1 MHIFILKRDSK
12 GCHIVFRITTFTTF
26 LQEEKLMAFFFN
38 QATLSHN
45 GKSTVSNITTGEII
59 EAVKAT
65 KTAVIPTYN
74 ADSTITYVISLLNS
88 SKADITGLT
97 VTDNLGAYPF
107 DTLTLTPLEYV
118 EGSVKYYID
127 GVLQADP
134 AVVTVPELIFSEI
147 SIPAEGNTTIVYQA
161 AVNEFAPLTIDS
173 TITNTVTIDGET
185 IATPVKAIE
194 TITTEDATSLS
205 INKTLSPTTIT
216 ENGQVTYTFIIQN
229 FGNTAAT
236 EEDRLSISDIFNPVL
251 NNIRVTYNSEP
262 WAETGNYTYDTTT
275 GSFETVAGKITVPAA
290 SYVQDPVTGAWSVTP
305 GVTTITVTGTI

>member
-1 MHIFILKRDSK
+1 
-12 GCHIVFRITTFTTF
+12 
-26 LQEEKLMAFFFN
+26 MAFFFN

>member
-1 MHIFILKRDSK
+1 
-12 GCHIVFRITTFTTF
+12 
-26 LQEEKLMAFFFN
+26 MAFFFN

-88 SKADITGLT
+88 SKVDITGLT

-290 SYVQDPVTGAWSVTP
+290 SYIQDPVTGAWSVTP

>member
-1 MHIFILKRDSK
+1 
-12 GCHIVFRITTFTTF
+12 
-26 LQEEKLMAFFFN
+26 MAFFFN

-290 SYVQDPVTGAWSVTP
+290 SYIQDPVTGAWSVTP

>member
-1 MHIFILKRDSK
+1 
-12 GCHIVFRITTFTTF
+12 
-26 LQEEKLMAFFFN
+26 MALFFN

-74 ADSTITYVISLLNS
+74 ADSTVTYIISLLNS
-88 SKADITGLT
+88 SKTALSGLT
-97 VTDNLGAYPF
+97 ITDNLGAYPF

-127 GVLQADP
+127 GVLQEAP
-134 AVVTVPELIFSEI
+134 AVVTVPELIFSDI

-161 AVNEFAPLTIDS
+161 TVNEFAPLPIDS

-185 IATPVKAIE
+185 ITTPIKAVE
-194 TITTEDATSLS
+194 TISTEDATSLS

-236 EEDRLSISDIFNPVL
+236 EEDLLSISDIFTPIL
-251 NNIRVTYNSEP
+251 NNISVTYNSAP
-262 WAETGNYTYDTTT
+262 WAETGNYIYDTTT
-275 GSFETVAGKITVPAA
+275 GSFETVAGRITVPAA
-290 SYVQDPVTGAWSVTP
+290 LYTQNPATGAWSVTP

>member
-1 MHIFILKRDSK
+1 
-12 GCHIVFRITTFTTF
+12 
-26 LQEEKLMAFFFN
+26 MALFFN

-74 ADSTITYVISLLNS
+74 ADSTITYIISLLNS
-88 SKADITGLT
+88 SKIALSGLT
-97 VTDNLGAYPF
+97 ITDNLGAYPF

-127 GVLQADP
+127 GVLQEAP
-134 AVVTVPELIFSEI
+134 AVVTVPELIFSDI

-161 AVNEFAPLTIDS
+161 TVNEFAPLPIDS
-173 TITNTVTIDGET
+173 TITNTVTIDGEAIT
-185 IATPVKAIE
+185 TPIKAVE
-194 TITTEDATSLS
+194 TISTEDATSLS

-236 EEDRLSISDIFNPVL
+236 EEDLLSISDIFTPIL
-251 NNIRVTYNSEP
+251 NNISVTYNSAP
-262 WAETGNYTYDTTT
+262 WAETGNYIYDTTT
-275 GSFETVAGKITVPAA
+275 GSFETVAGRITVPAA
-290 SYVQDPVTGAWSVTP
+290 LYTQNPATGAWSVTP